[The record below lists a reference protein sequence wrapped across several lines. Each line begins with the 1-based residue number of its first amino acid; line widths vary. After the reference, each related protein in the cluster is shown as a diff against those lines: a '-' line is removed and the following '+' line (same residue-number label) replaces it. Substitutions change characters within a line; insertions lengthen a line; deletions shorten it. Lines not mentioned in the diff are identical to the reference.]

1 MNTTLES
8 LSDWA
13 DALEDMGMASYTGH
27 QIAQLI
33 RHNIEGLSDR
43 ERDLG
48 DLVAWLALPY
58 GENRPLFALADW
70 EGKPLDDGK
79 RLEATYLSVVGERS
93 EPPRVGVA
101 WTRCEMCGTFQTVPV
116 EP

>member
-1 MNTTLES
+1 MTDFVAYDDDSQAVLDEIVG
-8 LSDWA
+8 
-13 DALEDMGMASYTGH
+13 LED
-27 QIAQLI
+27 
-33 RHNIEGLSDR
+33 
-43 ERDLG
+43 
-48 DLVAWLALPY
+48 LVRWLALPY

-79 RLEATYLSVVGERS
+79 RLEATYLSVVGEKS
-93 EPPRVGVA
+93 EPARVGVA

>member
-1 MNTTLES
+1 MTSAEQTS
-8 LSDWA
+8 LALAKEISDAQQKRIW
-13 DALEDMGMASYTGH
+13 DLED
-27 QIAQLI
+27 LV
-33 RHNIEGLSDR
+33 RWLS
-43 ERDLG
+43 
-48 DLVAWLALPY
+48 LPY

-79 RLEATYLSVVGERS
+79 RLEETYLSVVGERS

-101 WTRCEMCGTFQTVPV
+101 WTRCPTCDTLQTVPV